1 MLVDLHSQEE
11 LNDSVT
17 GNCKQILHEFFIAFS
32 DWLGES
38 FSVRCK
44 LLNTSC
50 GPYNLVQLQQ
60 YKKKETCNLINLSSM
75 RIKTVFIV
83 FNLLLV
89 FSASLSSLPL
99 LPHICHA
106 LDPSNQSEGSVFSI
120 GSKRRWCKNRTTLQL
135 HLLCLKSGRW
145 RPVELAVVSVKC

>member
-1 MLVDLHSQEE
+1 MLVDLHSQKEE

-38 FSVRCK
+38 FSVRSK

-50 GPYNLVQLQQ
+50 NGPYNLVQLQQ

-89 FSASLSSLPL
+89 FSAALSSSPPLPQL
-99 LPHICHA
+99 CHA
-106 LDPSNQSEGSVFSI
+106 LNPSNQNEGCIFWI
-120 GSKRRWCKNRTTLQL
+120 GSKM
-135 HLLCLKSGRW
+135 
-145 RPVELAVVSVKC
+145 